1 MQFVFWPTCFLG
13 FYARFVDDLL
23 SLDAVE
29 QPVFNSEF
37 IGPTG
42 TATLTRRM
50 IPVLLGRKLDAEKA
64 VTNVNVFVALNVQSK
79 CRCFSNYVFHVTK
92 EQVAKWKFGIEK

>member
-1 MQFVFWPTCFLG
+1 MK
-13 FYARFVDDLL
+13 FYARYVDDLL
-23 SLDAVE
+23 SLDGVE

-64 VTNVNVFVALNVQSK
+64 VTNVNVFVALNVQS
-79 CRCFSNYVFHVTK
+79 RHVDVFRTM
-92 EQVAKWKFGIEK
+92 FFM